1 MTGLVAGTFLTELE
15 PVHLVGIG
23 GALGAWARH
32 WLAGVVDHEEF
43 PVGTLAVNVLGT
55 FVFALLVFAGAN
67 SEWLLL
73 LGVGACG
80 SFTTF
85 SSFSYETVRLWET
98 GEPIRATVNAAGNL
112 LCCLVAAGAAWVL
125 VGIV

>member
-112 LCCLVAAGAAWVL
+112 LCCLVAAGAAWAL

>member
-1 MTGLVAGTFLTELE
+1 MTGTLSGAVLAGLE
-15 PVHLVGIG
+15 PAHLVGIG

-32 WLAGVVDHEEF
+32 WLAGVVDHERF
-43 PVGTLAVNVLGT
+43 PAGTLVVNVLGT
-55 FVFALLVFAGAN
+55 FAFASLVFASVD

-98 GEPIRATVNAAGNL
+98 GEPIKATVNAAGNL
-112 LCCLVAAGAAWVL
+112 LCCLGAAGVAWVL
-125 VGIV
+125 VSLA

>member
-1 MTGLVAGTFLTELE
+1 MTGALVGSLLASLE

-23 GALGAWARH
+23 GALGAWTRH

-43 PVGTLAVNVLGT
+43 PTGTLAVNVLGT
-55 FVFALLVFAGAN
+55 FVFALLVFAGAD

-73 LGVGACG
+73 VGVGACG

-98 GEPIRATVNAAGNL
+98 GEPIKATANAAGNL
-112 LCCLVAAGAAWVL
+112 LCCLGAAGAAWTLVL
-125 VGIV
+125 LL